1 MLNRSA
7 SLAMSTSVL
16 NALPGKLDIKRHSPS
31 ILYIF
36 QAEFGNSEA
45 STNLPHHLT
54 SMIYPNTT
62 AKDFIDII
70 QSQHIGAYNSADQ
83 FSERFQGRHS
93 CRNEHSTH
101 STSHSLKHVNSDV
114 PKCKIASKI
123 AKLDELE
130 SCATTVVDNSP
141 KESVIAMDCSMSK
154 VQACNE
160 AKCKKSSDSV
170 DRENLLEKTRTAS
183 VKTSDSLNIDVIYK
197 DIQVKDSC
205 ELSQEGNN
213 CGESRAG
220 QDFILTG
227 LHACG
232 DLTPTFLR
240 FFVNCSTAKGLASVG
255 CCYMKLS
262 DIRWVLKTFW
272 LQCKKYSG
280 SNMSAHVLLNNNF
293 I

>member
-1 MLNRSA
+1 ML
-7 SLAMSTSVL
+7 LSVGL
-16 NALPGKLDIKRHSPS
+16 
-31 ILYIF
+31 LYGIF
-36 QAEFGNSEA
+36 QAELGNSEA
-45 STNLPHHLT
+45 STNLPHHVT

-123 AKLDELE
+123 AKLDSVKLDELE
-130 SCATTVVDNSP
+130 SCPTTVIGNSLN
-141 KESVIAMDCSMSK
+141 KESVIAMDCSMST
-154 VQACNE
+154 VQACDE
-160 AKCKKSSDSV
+160 ANCKKPSDSV
-170 DRENLLEKTRTAS
+170 DREKLLENTRTAS
-183 VKTSDSLNIDVIYK
+183 VKTSDSLNIDDMYK

-213 CGESRAG
+213 CGESRAA

-262 DIRWVLKTFW
+262 DIRWVLKTF
-272 LQCKKYSG
+272 
-280 SNMSAHVLLNNNF
+280 
-293 I
+293 